1 MHEPTDRESGFT
13 LVELLVT
20 MTITGLILTVIV
32 SAVYVGLRTTS
43 DGQRGLAQSNAEQ
56 LAANWFTTDVQ
67 SACDPTS
74 STPTCTRSPNPSTAS
89 VQACGSSALFA
100 MDALST
106 PMATAADTTIAYVL
120 QNGTLSRLTCSLG
133 GTSPTSTTVLA
144 SNVKTAA
151 VSYPTSGS
159 CSGQFQLAVTLS
171 GSTLGNGTPD
181 YGFTLC
187 AKGRA

>member
-1 MHEPTDRESGFT
+1 MYEPTDRESGFT

-43 DGQRGLAQSNAEQ
+43 NGQLGLTQSNAEQ
-56 LAANWFTTDVQ
+56 LASNWFSTDVQ
-67 SACDPTS
+67 TACDPTL

-89 VQACGSSALFA
+89 TQACGSTALFA

-106 PMATAADTTIAYVL
+106 PMASAADTTIAYVF
-120 QNGTLSRLTCSLG
+120 QNSTLSRLTCSLG
-133 GTSPTSTTVLA
+133 GTAPTSTTVLA

-159 CSGQFQLAVTLS
+159 CAGQYQLAVTLS

-181 YGFTLC
+181 YSFTLC